1 MLMQTTLIKHNVTY
15 NPRLPQNVKAE
26 WAFWK
31 QKEVSAM
38 HITEAGQKQHIK
50 KVLLNVYSF

>member
-1 MLMQTTLIKHNVTY
+1 MLTQTTLIKHNVAY
-15 NPRLPQNVKAE
+15 NPHLPQDVKAE

-31 QKEVSAM
+31 EKEVSAM
-38 HITEAGQKQHIK
+38 HITEDGQKQHIR